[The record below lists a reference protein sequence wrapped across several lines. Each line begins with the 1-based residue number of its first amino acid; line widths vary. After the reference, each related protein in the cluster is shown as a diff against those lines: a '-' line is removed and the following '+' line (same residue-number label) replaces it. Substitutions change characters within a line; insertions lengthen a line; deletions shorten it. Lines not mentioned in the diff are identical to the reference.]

1 MSEHAVRRG
10 SRLRSPRLR
19 ALLGL
24 GLVSVLGATGTFAAW
39 TDNAVVTGTTF
50 TSGTI
55 DLRVDNQDSLPA
67 YTSLN
72 LATMV
77 PGNSTAAVLTIKNN
91 GTAPLKYTAVS
102 TAGNSDGKGL
112 GAALVVKVTGGTVQ
126 GASPSAT
133 CSGATLTGT
142 ETTLGTSLVTTG
154 RLLQPAATET
164 LCLQVSLPANAA
176 TSLQGGT
183 TNVTLTFTGS
193 SDIS

>member
-102 TAGNSDGKGL
+102 TAGQLRRQGPRRRAGRQGHGGHGPGGRTVSHLL
-112 GAALVVKVTGGTVQ
+112 GRHAHRHRDHA
-126 GASPSAT
+126 
-133 CSGATLTGT
+133 
-142 ETTLGTSLVTTG
+142 
-154 RLLQPAATET
+154 RHQPGHHRPVAPARQRPRR
-164 LCLQVSLPANAA
+164 CVSR
-176 TSLQGGT
+176 
-183 TNVTLTFTGS
+183 
-193 SDIS
+193 